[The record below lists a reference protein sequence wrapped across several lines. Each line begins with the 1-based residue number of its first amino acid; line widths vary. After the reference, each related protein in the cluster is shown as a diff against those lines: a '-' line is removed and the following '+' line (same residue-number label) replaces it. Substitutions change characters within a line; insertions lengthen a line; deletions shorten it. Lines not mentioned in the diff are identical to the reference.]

1 MGGRGPTPAADLG
14 CLSAGPS
21 PYAFGFQETRR
32 PALESPS
39 GAPLACLRKS
49 RQLGLQP
56 PAPAPA
62 EETPSSAGPRRERSS
77 EESISAKAIPVTKN
91 HRRTRHPAQLENQ
104 HCHQLVPQLQVRSCS
119 QPSQSQLCRNA
130 RPALKKKPAI
140 HCAWEGILGAE
151 DLVFSQLGGFFFVLA
166 F

>member
-62 EETPSSAGPRRERSS
+62 SQVILRALPPPHAHTQIYVRRR
-77 EESISAKAIPVTKN
+77 
-91 HRRTRHPAQLENQ
+91 
-104 HCHQLVPQLQVRSCS
+104 CM
-119 QPSQSQLCRNA
+119 
-130 RPALKKKPAI
+130 
-140 HCAWEGILGAE
+140 
-151 DLVFSQLGGFFFVLA
+151 DLVEFYFWWIYA
-166 F
+166 